1 MMNNTF
7 NPDITPGDIVARQRI
22 RPMPPR
28 DELLKRKSFGSV
40 NDNRYLDIFLK
51 GVRK

>member
-1 MMNNTF
+1 MRGATYS
-7 NPDITPGDIVARQRI
+7 PELTPGDIVARQRI

-28 DELLKRKSFGSV
+28 EELLKRKSFGSV